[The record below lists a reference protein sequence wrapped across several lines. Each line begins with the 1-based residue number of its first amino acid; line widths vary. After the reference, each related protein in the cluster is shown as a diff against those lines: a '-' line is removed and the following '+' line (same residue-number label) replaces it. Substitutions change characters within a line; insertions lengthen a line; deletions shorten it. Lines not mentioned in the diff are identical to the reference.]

1 MGSGHALLL
10 DTNPFI
16 NLLDHYVAGDGR
28 ANENFALTSIHT
40 IWARNHNFHVEGLI
54 AAGFTGTSE
63 ELFQAAKM
71 INEAEYQRVVFDEFA
86 DNLLGGMQG
95 RRRPRLRRL
104 QPGCDA
110 RVSQSSRPRSTAS
123 AIR

>member
-1 MGSGHALLL
+1 MGSGHPLLL

-28 ANENFALTSIHT
+28 ANENIALTSIHT
-40 IWARNHNFHVEGLI
+40 IWARNHNFHVEGL
-54 AAGFTGTSE
+54 AGGRLRGTAE

-86 DNLLGGMQG
+86 EHAARRPA
-95 RRRPRLRRL
+95 RRRHAWL
-104 QPGCDA
+104 Q
-110 RVSQSSRPRSTAS
+110 
-123 AIR
+123 